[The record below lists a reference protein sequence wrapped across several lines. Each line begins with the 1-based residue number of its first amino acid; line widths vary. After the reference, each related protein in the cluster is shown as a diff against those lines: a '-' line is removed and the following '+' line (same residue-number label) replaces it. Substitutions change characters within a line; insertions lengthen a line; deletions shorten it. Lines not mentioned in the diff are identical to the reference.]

1 MNEGVF
7 AMRGKQYASQVLSL
21 AQEVIDNQFGQISK
35 AADTIYASLKE
46 GGLLHVFG
54 CGHSHILMEE
64 CFYRAGGLVP
74 VNPIFETSTMLHEG
88 AIKSSSIERM
98 SGYAPLILD
107 NYKVK
112 KGEVMLIFSTSG
124 INALPIE
131 MALAAKEK
139 GLTTVALTSLN
150 YKDTASRYQTGEK
163 LCDVVDI
170 VIDTQTPCGDA
181 VLTFEKSNV
190 RAIPASS
197 LLGVTILNV
206 LMAEI
211 VERYDQDGL
220 TPPVF
225 ISGNL
230 EGGLE
235 RNKAYLDEYKFKVKA
250 L

>member
-1 MNEGVF
+1 MI
-7 AMRGKQYASQVLSL
+7 GKQYASQALDLALKAVDSQYEQILS
-21 AQEVIDNQFGQISK
+21 
-35 AADTIYASLKE
+35 AANIIYDSLKKD
-46 GGLLHVFG
+46 GLLHVFG
-54 CGHSHILMEE
+54 CGHSHIFMEE

-88 AIKSSSIERM
+88 AIKSSLIERM
-98 SGYAPLILD
+98 MGYAPFILD
-107 NYKVK
+107 NYNTK
-112 KGEVMLIFSTSG
+112 KGEVLLIFSTSG
-124 INALPIE
+124 INSLPIE

-139 GLTTVALTSLN
+139 GLTTIAMTSLN
-150 YKDTASRYQTGEK
+150 YKDAVSRYPTGEK

-181 VLTFEKSNV
+181 ILDFEKSNV
-190 RAIPASS
+190 RAIPVSS
-197 LLGVTILNV
+197 LLGMTLLNT

-211 VERYDQDGL
+211 IDCYEADNAS
-220 TPPVF
+220 PPVF

-235 RNKAYLDEYKFKVKA
+235 RNKVYLEKYQFRVKA

>member
-1 MNEGVF
+1 MV
-7 AMRGKQYASQVLSL
+7 GKQYASQALQL
-21 AQEVIDNQFGQISK
+21 AQQVIDNQFGQISS
-35 AADTIYASLKE
+35 AADRIYGSLKE

-54 CGHSHILMEE
+54 CGHSHMFMEE

-88 AIKSSSIERM
+88 AIKSSLIERM
-98 SGYAPLILD
+98 PGYAPLILG
-107 NYKVK
+107 NHNVK
-112 KGEVMLIFSTSG
+112 KGEVLLIFSTSG

-139 GLTTVALTSLN
+139 GLTTIALTSLN
-150 YKDTASRYQTGEK
+150 YKDTASRYETGER
-163 LCDVVDI
+163 LCDVVDL

-181 VLTFEKSNV
+181 IMTYEKSNV
-190 RAIPASS
+190 RAIPVST
-197 LLGVTILNV
+197 LLGVTILNT

-211 VERYDQDGL
+211 VERYDNDGL
-220 TPPVF
+220 IPPVF

-235 RNKAYLDEYKFKVKA
+235 RNKAYLDEYQFRVRA